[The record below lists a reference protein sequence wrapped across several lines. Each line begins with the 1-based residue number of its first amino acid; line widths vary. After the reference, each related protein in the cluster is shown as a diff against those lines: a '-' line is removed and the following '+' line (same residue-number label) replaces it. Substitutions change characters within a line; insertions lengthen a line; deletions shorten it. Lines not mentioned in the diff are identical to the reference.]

1 MTLRLSPE
9 DQAEYERLCNEN
21 NAIKYA
27 ATAAGDARTARRAR
41 QANTALYQEF
51 QRRQLPPPAPTRW
64 EIEEMMTLEQ
74 RIERIEQHLK
84 LGHFSE
90 D

>member
-21 NAIKYA
+21 NAIKEA
-27 ATAAGDARTARRAR
+27 ATAAGDTRTARRAR

-51 QRRQLPPPAPTRW
+51 QGRQLPPPPPTQW

-74 RIERIEQHLK
+74 RVERIERHLK

-90 D
+90 E

>member
-1 MTLRLSPE
+1 MLNLTPE
-9 DQAEYERLCNEN
+9 DQAEYERLCAEN
-21 NAIKYA
+21 NAVKDEATRQGNA
-27 ATAAGDARTARRAR
+27 ALAKKMR

-51 QRRQLPPPAPTRW
+51 QRRQLPPPPPTRW